1 MLHCA
6 QSWFE
11 IAVTILL
18 QRLQKNYITV
28 ADRKF
33 KTMIV
38 KQYSQKETIVQMNL
52 TKFFN
57 DKFL

>member
-11 IAVTILL
+11 IVVTILL
-18 QRLQKNYITV
+18 KKNYITV